1 MIHTM
6 RTTALSAALI
16 VALGG
21 SVACGGDDDE
31 PAGAETDTGADAATT
46 DAATADGGGDDVST
60 SEDAGDDAASDVAD
74 DAITADADAASDV
87 TPDAPPLPSEF
98 SMTEEDFRCITDYEA
113 VRGFFIGNELGRLDE
128 AIAAAEADFA
138 VDVPPGTVIQLIPQ
152 EAMVKGLPG
161 SSPETDDWE
170 FFILN
175 PTEDGTVITDRG
187 FTEISNV
194 AGTCWGCHVGATERD
209 GVCEQTGLCADA
221 ALPRTIVDSLVASDA
236 RCGGE

>member
-1 MIHTM
+1 MIRST
-6 RTTALSAALI
+6 RPRALSMLFAIALLGAA
-16 VALGG
+16 
-21 SVACGGDDDE
+21 ACGDDAPADASPTDTGGDDAIDD
-31 PAGAETDTGADAATT
+31 AGSAEDTSAETDTAV
-46 DAATADGGGDDVST
+46 DGGIDDDAST
-60 SEDAGDDAASDVAD
+60 IDAGDTAAED
-74 DAITADADAASDV
+74 TAAEDTAA
-87 TPDAPPLPSEF
+87 DAPPLPDAF
-98 SMTEEDFRCITDYEA
+98 SMTAEDFRCITDYEA

-175 PTEDGTVITDRG
+175 PTADGTVITDRG
-187 FTEISNV
+187 FTDISNV
-194 AGTCWGCHVGATERD
+194 AGTCWGCHVGASDRD

-221 ALPRTIVDSLVASDA
+221 ALPRNIVDTLVASDA
-236 RCGGE
+236 RCGD